1 LPDKDSAKRHYPLA
15 AAKNISHFC
24 REPCG
29 MISIEEDVDLRP
41 YNTFGIS
48 ERARYFA
55 TIHSEQDFRQLISHP
70 IYLNNPVFIL
80 GGGSNVLFTK
90 AFQGL
95 VIHAMLK
102 GIQISNETDDE
113 VWVKAAAGENWHS
126 LVMHCVASN
135 YGGIENLSLIPGS
148 VGAAP
153 IQNIGAYGVE
163 LKDSLYQV
171 EGLDVQTGASRT
183 FSNTEC
189 RFGYRD
195 SFFKQELK
203 GKIFIS
209 SITLRLTKKNHQ
221 LHTGYGAIQDTL
233 KQLNITHPTIRSV
246 SDAVIRIRSSK
257 LPDPSHL
264 GNAGSFFKNP
274 EVSESF
280 YGELKKS
287 YPTLPGY
294 KIENQQVKLPAAWLI
309 EHCGWKGKRL
319 ENVGVHD
326 KQALVLVNFGGAT
339 GDAVLQLA
347 REIQSSVKVK
357 FGIELQREVNIL

>member
-1 LPDKDSAKRHYPLA
+1 
-15 AAKNISHFC
+15 
-24 REPCG
+24 
-29 MISIEEDVDLRP
+29 MISIEEDVDLQP

-55 TIHSEQDFRQLISHP
+55 TIRSEQDFRQLISHP
-70 IYLNNPVFIL
+70 IYRSNPLFIL

-90 AFQGL
+90 AIQGL
-95 VIHAMLK
+95 VIHVMLK

-113 VWVKAAAGENWHS
+113 VWVKAAAGENWHE
-126 LVMHCVASN
+126 LVMHCVANN
-135 YGGIENLSLIPGS
+135 YGGIENLSLIPGT

-163 LKDSLYQV
+163 LKDTLYQV
-171 EGLDVQTGASRT
+171 EGIDVQTGASST
-183 FSNTEC
+183 FTNVEC

-195 SFFKQELK
+195 SIFKQELK

-209 SITLRLTKKNHQ
+209 SITLRLTKKNHR
-221 LHTGYGAIQDTL
+221 LHTGYGALQDTL
-233 KQLNITHPTIRSV
+233 KQLNVTHPTIRSV

-257 LPDPSHL
+257 LPDPIQL

-274 EVSESF
+274 EVSESL
-280 YGELKKS
+280 YNELKKS

-294 KIENQQVKLPAAWLI
+294 KIENQQVKIPAGWLI
-309 EHCGWKGKRL
+309 EQCGWKGKRL

-339 GDAVLQLA
+339 GAAVLQLA
-347 REIQSSVKVK
+347 RQIQSSVKET
-357 FGIELQREVNIL
+357 FGIELQPEVNIV